1 MCACLPVCLPV
12 WCICICQYYAYAPVE
27 IRGRTLG
34 ILMYPIL
41 PYSLEKGL
49 LLKLELGGQSAS
61 PSNPPVSAPPPKSST
76 VVGLQMH
83 MGILVF
89 EMDAGNFNSYS
100 YSYITHWTATLA
112 SFCLFLKISHLEQ
125 DRNSTFICHCNQK
138 SSFTCP
144 KSRYLG
150 CNLASFTSW
159 ISYLCQWL
167 LCRL

>member
-1 MCACLPVCLPV
+1 VHACVRACLSACLCGV
-12 WCICICQYYAYAPVE
+12 YAYGYPNVFHS
-27 IRGRTLG
+27 TLFPWERSFTEVG
-34 ILMYPIL
+34 TRWTVSKPQ
-41 PYSLEKGL
+41 
-49 LLKLELGGQSAS
+49 QSS
-61 PSNPPVSAPPPKSST
+61 CFCPPPKSST